1 MRSLTSVTEPEDE
14 RMANRVGVQG
24 RIGANTRQK
33 SAPIVQVDRVPEA
46 ERLLPV
52 LAGARAR
59 GMADALEALGVA
71 ALMLDRAGLVLHA
84 SSHAARLIGVHA
96 ARGLS
101 LTADTLIVADSDA
114 NRALQAAIAVAVGE
128 DSGEAQRIDVEKTG
142 ISLIVRPIPCA
153 ETDCYQL
160 LRALVIVETTR

>member
-1 MRSLTSVTEPEDE
+1 
-14 RMANRVGVQG
+14 MANRVGVQG

>member
-1 MRSLTSVTEPEDE
+1 MRSLRSVTEPEDE

-24 RIGANTRQK
+24 RVGAGMRRKT
-33 SAPIVQVDRVPEA
+33 APIVQADRVPDS

-84 SSHAARLIGVHA
+84 SSHASRFIGVHA

-101 LTADTLIVADSDA
+101 LTAETLIVADSDA

-128 DSGEAQRIDVEKTG
+128 DASEARRIDVPQKG
-142 ISLIVRPIPCA
+142 IALTVRPIPCA